1 MTLNRASYRPHS
13 SFFATLLATRPTLFT
28 TSALTALLACSSTFA
43 APSLTIY
50 NGNFAVVRDTL
61 ELPVNK
67 GANRVQYQNITRLLE
82 PDSVVLRSR
91 KDDWNISIQE
101 QNFLAN
107 VVSEPLLLHYFEG
120 KTIDFE
126 VLRDQQP
133 VIVPGKII
141 RSGYEDPNSNSPII
155 EMEGKTRFGLPGRP
169 LFPALKDD
177 TLLKPALQWQLESS
191 QAGNAPLE
199 IAYLTGGMNWK
210 ADYNIIAT
218 DNSDKVSLNGW
229 VTFTNNAGQDFSQ
242 ATVKLMAGDVNKVE
256 PVPQYRAKGMVV
268 LSAAP
273 EAPAGVTEKA
283 LDEFHLY
290 SLPRK
295 LDLRDGETKQVEFLN
310 VTGVKAKKLFVYD
323 GAAIPDHYR
332 FQSPQ
337 DIRNDPN
344 YGTQSNTKVWIMR
357 EFKNAKDSG
366 LGVPLPKGRVRFYQ
380 QDEQQLEFIGE
391 NNIDHTPKDETVRL
405 YTGNA
410 FDIVGERERTDYQIN
425 TQEQWL
431 KESFKITL
439 KNRKQEKASVNVV
452 EHLYRWNNWALEK
465 KSQDFVKKNADTIEF
480 NVSLN
485 PDEEKVVT
493 YTARYSW

>member
-1 MTLNRASYRPHS
+1 MTLNRASYRPLS
-13 SFFATLLATRPTLFT
+13 SFFAALTATRSTLFT
-28 TSALTALLACSSTFA
+28 TGALTALLACSNTFA

-91 KDDWNISIQE
+91 KDDWKISIQE

-141 RSGYEDPNSNSPII
+141 RSGYDDPGNSPII

-256 PVPQYRAKGMVV
+256 PAPQYRAKGMVM
-268 LSAAP
+268 AAM
-273 EAPAGVTEKA
+273 EAPAPAVTEKA

-357 EFKNAKDSG
+357 EFKNAKDNG

-431 KESFKITL
+431 RESFKITL
-439 KNRKQEKASVNVV
+439 KNRKQEKASVKVV

-465 KSQDFVKKNADTIEF
+465 KSQDFEKKNADTIEF

-485 PDEEKVVT
+485 HDEEKVVT